1 MGGHDSSDFLSA
13 FAIGAV
19 LGVGAVLLLRP
30 DAPNPRRTLAKRL
43 KPHAKKGKRGRRSR
57 IAAVRLE
64 GGAEEYL
71 TGGTRA
77 AAQLRPAAA
86 AAPALETDEAIRTGR
101 ELLAEF
107 RAEVNRILEEARE
120 ELQLIQDG
128 ESPGTNAVAEPA
140 VAERDV

>member
-1 MGGHDSSDFLSA
+1 MRGHETSDFLSA
-13 FAIGAV
+13 FAIGAA

-71 TGGTRA
+71 TGGGRA
-77 AAQLRPAAA
+77 AAQLRPAA
-86 AAPALETDEAIRTGR
+86 LDMDDAISAGR

-107 RAEVNRILEEARE
+107 RAEVSRILVEARE
-120 ELQLIQDG
+120 ELQLIQAG
-128 ESPGTNAVAEPA
+128 EAPATAGVAEPA
-140 VAERDV
+140 PADRDV

>member
-30 DAPNPRRTLAKRL
+30 DAPNPRRKLAKRL
-43 KPHAKKGKRGRRSR
+43 KPHARKGRRGRRSR

-71 TGGTRA
+71 TGGTRG
-77 AAQLRPAAA
+77 AAQLRPA
-86 AAPALETDEAIRTGR
+86 AAPALETDEAIRAGR

-140 VAERDV
+140 AAERDV

>member
-19 LGVGAVLLLRP
+19 LGVGTVLLLRP

-43 KPHAKKGKRGRRSR
+43 KPHARKGKRGRRSR

-86 AAPALETDEAIRTGR
+86 APALETDEAIRAGR

-140 VAERDV
+140 VAERDL

>member
-1 MGGHDSSDFLSA
+1 MRGHDSTDFLSA

-30 DAPNPRRTLAKRL
+30 GAPNPRRTLAKRL
-43 KPHAKKGKRGRRSR
+43 KPHARRGKRGRRSR

-71 TGGTRA
+71 TGGGRA
-77 AAQLRPAAA
+77 AAQLRPAPLAMDDAIAA
-86 AAPALETDEAIRTGR
+86 GR

-120 ELQLIQDG
+120 ELQLIQAG
-128 ESPGTNAVAEPA
+128 EAPIAAGVAEPA
-140 VAERDV
+140 PADG